1 MANDLDILGI
11 ADSHLVLHLLA
22 PGEADIPQ
30 DEDAQTESDALA
42 APADSAQSFLP
53 ENLVQ
58 DFLDEANDMIDDV
71 ADMYAGATG
80 WEKPLV
86 FGFVDGVLAV
96 SNDTWSTLEDSYCE
110 NMGDSAFAD
119 IDAAIDQLASDF
131 EGERAWDEAAKGH
144 VRAEA
149 ARLEAGLA
157 TLDAAFWAAYA
168 HGFMY
173 GADAAYDLEWKV
185 IVTPANNAL
194 LTDEDAMGEAALAR
208 MQAES
213 DAGGESLIDRV
224 LNMIGIDPDELAVAL
239 GLDDEEGEG
248 ENGDER
254 TADSGDEG

>member
-1 MANDLDILGI
+1 MAKELDILRL

-22 PGEADIPQ
+22 PGEADTPQ
-30 DEDAQTESDALA
+30 DEDAQMTPDAPSAPA
-42 APADSAQSFLP
+42 APVDPTQEFLP

-58 DFLDEANDMIDDV
+58 DFLDEASDMLDEV
-71 ADMYAGATG
+71 EDMYAGTTG

-96 SNDTWSTLEDSYCE
+96 SNDIWSTLEDSYFE
-110 NMGDSAFAD
+110 NMNDPAFAD

-157 TLDAAFWAAYA
+157 ALDTAFWAAYA
-168 HGFMY
+168 HGFIY
-173 GADAAYDLEWKV
+173 GADAAYGLEWKV
-185 IVTPANNAL
+185 IVTPANNAQ
-194 LTDEDAMGEAALAR
+194 LTDEDAVSEAALAR
-208 MQAES
+208 LQAES

-224 LNMIGIDPDELAVAL
+224 LNMIGIDSDDLAVAF

-248 ENGDER
+248 EDGD
-254 TADSGDEG
+254 A